1 MWRRRAAGRTTLTAR
16 ASHIIEARG
25 TLGLFFQKI
34 RIVKIARPIA
44 PVVAVGSVFIP
55 CQLTSGQNIV
65 TAFPGE
71 FISKRNQFSLPWREG
86 SRYHWRMSSMVYR
99 ACVGIIFAL
108 VSSVSAQEAL
118 TSVKSV
124 RDLTSTQAAQRR
136 LVEVEGTVT
145 YAMLPSGFFIHDQTE
160 GVYVSIPTVIQTNMV
175 LHAGDRVRLK
185 ATTDPGEYFPRLLCL
200 SVTNEGSVVLPQT
213 TPVTPENLF
222 SPELD
227 CQWVKITGVIVHA
240 EMDPIDQ
247 LVMTLELYGWTFK
260 VVMQSSEAN
269 IADVQALMMQK
280 VTFEGVAAT
289 VFNQQ
294 RQTTGRFFYV
304 PSLKFIHAVDE
315 HQGTHAPVTLA
326 VADLLR
332 SDTASASMV
341 RVGGI
346 VTYAAKNELC
356 LRGEGGSLRVLL
368 AGGKTN
374 QLGDHVEVVGYA
386 TIAPF
391 RPVVRAREVITLRS
405 GEPPEP
411 VDMVMAMTN
420 LPSLQA
426 ELVKVPNAVY
436 LGAQENPEGMVMH
449 CQVQNL
455 FFEAIL
461 PKPFALPSALVPG
474 CSINI
479 VGTCELTTSH
489 AVALPTRVD
498 GFRLHLTSP
507 HDLIIVSRP
516 SWWTPQRS
524 LAVLA
529 VAAGFGIL
537 AVSWIWILRRQVV
550 AQTKIIGGQI
560 QREATLHERH
570 RIARELHDS
579 IEQEMAGVAIQI
591 SNARRRLDQNPT
603 QADSALTLAQEMI
616 RHCRAEA
623 RTSIRDLRSVA
634 LEQGGLPL
642 AIKEV
647 LTPAATAANIKLD
660 LTVKGSVVRLDA
672 RLESDLLRVAQ
683 EAVANAIHHASPS
696 KIEITL
702 DYASDFVTLTV
713 QDDGCG
719 FDASSVPPRGHFGLL
734 GMQERAKQQ
743 HARLI
748 IESRPGAGTKV
759 SLLTPTSSASNSG
772 PKES

>member
-1 MWRRRAAGRTTLTAR
+1 MSLTLFRALAAIILSATTSAT
-16 ASHIIEARG
+16 
-25 TLGLFFQKI
+25 
-34 RIVKIARPIA
+34 
-44 PVVAVGSVFIP
+44 
-55 CQLTSGQNIV
+55 
-65 TAFPGE
+65 
-71 FISKRNQFSLPWREG
+71 
-86 SRYHWRMSSMVYR
+86 
-99 ACVGIIFAL
+99 
-108 VSSVSAQEAL
+108 AQEAL
-118 TSVKSV
+118 ASIKSV
-124 RDLTSTQAAQRR
+124 RELTSAEAAQQRV
-136 LVEVEGTVT
+136 VEVEATVT
-145 YAMLPSGFFIHDQTE
+145 YALLPSGFFIHDQSE
-160 GVYVSIPTVIQTNMV
+160 GVYVSIPTLMQSNMV

-185 ATTDPGEYFPRLLCL
+185 AMTDPGEYFPRLLCL
-200 SVTNEGSVVLPQT
+200 SLTNEGSVELPQS

-227 CQWVKITGVIVHA
+227 CQWVKVTGVVVNA

-260 VVMQSSEAN
+260 VVMQASEGN
-269 IADVQALMMQK
+269 VPDVQALMMRQ

-289 VFNQQ
+289 IFNQQ

-304 PSLKFIHAVDE
+304 PSLKFIHALDE
-315 HQGTHAPVTLA
+315 HQGTSTPATLA

-332 SDTASASMV
+332 SDTASANMV

-374 QLGDHVEVVGYA
+374 QLGDYVEVVGYA

-391 RPVVRAREVITLRS
+391 RPVMRAREVITLRS
-405 GEPPEP
+405 GVPPEP
-411 VDMVMAMTN
+411 VDMASAMTN

-426 ELVKVPNAVY
+426 ELVKVANAVY
-436 LGAQENPEGMVMH
+436 LGVQENPEGMVMH
-449 CQVQNL
+449 CQVQNH

-461 PKPFALPSALVPG
+461 PKPFSLPPTLVPG
-474 CSINI
+474 CAINI

-489 AVALPTRVD
+489 AVALPARVD

-507 HDLIIVSRP
+507 RDLIIVSRP
-516 SWWTPQRS
+516 SWWTPLRS
-524 LAVLA
+524 LSVLV

-537 AVSWIWILRRQVV
+537 GLVWIWSLRRQVD
-550 AQTKIIGGQI
+550 AQTKIIGSQI

-591 SNARRRLDQNPT
+591 SNARRRLDQDPT

-623 RTSIRDLRSVA
+623 RTSIRDLRSIA

-647 LTPAATAANIKLD
+647 LTPTATEANIKLE
-660 LTVKGSVVRLDA
+660 LAVKGSVVRLDA

-696 KIEITL
+696 KIDITL
-702 DYASDFVTLTV
+702 DYARDYMTLTV

-719 FDASSVPPRGHFGLL
+719 FDASSAPPRGHFGLL

-743 HARLI
+743 HARLL

-759 SLLTPTSSASNSG
+759 SLKTPTLLASNG
-772 PKES
+772 RPNES

>member
-1 MWRRRAAGRTTLTAR
+1 MSSTLFRALAG
-16 ASHIIEARG
+16 IILAAA
-25 TLGLFFQKI
+25 T
-34 RIVKIARPIA
+34 
-44 PVVAVGSVFIP
+44 SVF
-55 CQLTSGQNIV
+55 
-65 TAFPGE
+65 
-71 FISKRNQFSLPWREG
+71 
-86 SRYHWRMSSMVYR
+86 
-99 ACVGIIFAL
+99 
-108 VSSVSAQEAL
+108 AQEAL

-124 RDLTSTQAAQRR
+124 RELTATQAAQRR
-136 LVEVEGTVT
+136 VVEVEATVT

-160 GVYVSIPTVIQTNMV
+160 GVYVGIATLLQSNMV
-175 LHAGDRVRLK
+175 MHAGDRVRLK
-185 ATTDPGEYFPRLLCL
+185 AMTDPGEYFPRLLCL
-200 SVTNEGSVVLPQT
+200 SFTNEGRMELPQA

-227 CQWVKITGVIVHA
+227 CQWVKVTGVVVSA

-260 VVMQSSEAN
+260 VVMQATEAN
-269 IADVQALMMQK
+269 VRDVQALMMRQ

-304 PSLKFIHAVDE
+304 PSLKFIHALDE
-315 HQGTHAPVTLA
+315 HQGTNAPIPLA

-332 SDTASASMV
+332 SDTTSANMV
-341 RVGGI
+341 RVGGT
-346 VTYAAKNELC
+346 VTYVAKNELC

-374 QLGDHVEVVGYA
+374 QLGDQVEVVGYA

-411 VDMVMAMTN
+411 VDMMTAITN

-426 ELVKVPNAVY
+426 ELVKVANAVY
-436 LGAQENPEGMVMH
+436 LGAQETPEGMVLH
-449 CQVQNL
+449 CQVQNH

-461 PKPFALPSALVPG
+461 PKPFSLPATLLPG
-474 CSINI
+474 CAINL

-507 HDLIIVSRP
+507 RDLIIVSRP

-529 VAAGFGIL
+529 VAAGFGVL
-537 AVSWIWILRRQVV
+537 AMGWIWILRRQVV

-560 QREATLHERH
+560 QREATLHERQ

-591 SNARRRLDQNPT
+591 SNARRRLDQDPT

-647 LTPAATAANIKLD
+647 LTPTATAANIKLD
-660 LTVKGSVVRLDA
+660 LAVKGSVVRLDA

-683 EAVANAIHHASPS
+683 EAVANAIHHASPG
-696 KIEITL
+696 KIDITL
-702 DYASDFVTLTV
+702 DYAPDFVTMTV

-719 FDASSVPPRGHFGLL
+719 FDASSAPPRGHFGLL
-734 GMQERAKQQ
+734 GMQERANQQ

-759 SLLTPTSSASNSG
+759 SLQTPTASASNRS

>member
-1 MWRRRAAGRTTLTAR
+1 
-16 ASHIIEARG
+16 
-25 TLGLFFQKI
+25 
-34 RIVKIARPIA
+34 
-44 PVVAVGSVFIP
+44 
-55 CQLTSGQNIV
+55 
-65 TAFPGE
+65 
-71 FISKRNQFSLPWREG
+71 
-86 SRYHWRMSSMVYR
+86 MSSTLFR
-99 ACVGIIFAL
+99 AFAGIILAA
-108 VSSVSAQEAL
+108 VTSASAQEAV

-124 RDLTSTQAAQRR
+124 RKLTSDQAAQRR
-136 LVEVEGTVT
+136 LVEVEATVT

-160 GVYVSIPTVIQTNMV
+160 GVYVSIPTSITSNMV
-175 LHAGDRVRLK
+175 LHAGDQVRLK
-185 ATTDPGEYFPRLLCL
+185 AMTDPGEYFPRLLCL
-200 SVTNEGSVVLPQT
+200 SLTNEGSVELPQA

-222 SPELD
+222 SPALD
-227 CQWVKITGVIVHA
+227 CQWVKVTGSIVSA
-240 EMDPIDQ
+240 EMDSIDQ

-260 VVMQSSEAN
+260 VVMQSSEGN
-269 IADVQALMMQK
+269 VRDVQALVMRQ

-294 RQTTGRFFYV
+294 RQTTGRYFYV
-304 PSLKFIHAVDE
+304 PSLKFIHALDE
-315 HQGTHAPVTLA
+315 HQGTNAPVTLA

-332 SDTASASMV
+332 SDTMSASMV
-341 RVGGI
+341 RVRGT

-368 AGGKTN
+368 AGGMTN
-374 QLGDHVEVVGYA
+374 QLGDQVEVVGYA

-391 RPVVRAREVITLRS
+391 RPVVRAREVITLGS
-405 GEPPEP
+405 GALPTP
-411 VDMVMAMTN
+411 VDMVTAMTN

-426 ELVKVPNAVY
+426 ELVKVTKAMY
-436 LGAQENPEGMVMH
+436 LGAQETPEGMVMH
-449 CQVQNL
+449 CQVQNH
-455 FFEAIL
+455 FFEAIM
-461 PKPFALPSALVPG
+461 PKPFALPATLAPG
-474 CSINI
+474 CAITI
-479 VGTCELTTSH
+479 VGTCELTTTH
-489 AVALPTRVD
+489 ALALPVWVD

-507 HDLIIVSRP
+507 RDLIIVSRP

-529 VAAGFGIL
+529 VAACFGIL
-537 AVSWIWILRRQVV
+537 AMSWIWILRRQVV

-560 QREATLHERH
+560 QREATLQERQ

-591 SNARRRLDQNPT
+591 SNARRRLNLDPT

-642 AIKEV
+642 AIKEL
-647 LTPAATAANIKLD
+647 LTPATTEAKIMLALD
-660 LTVKGSVVRLDA
+660 VRGSAGRLDA
-672 RLESDLLRVAQ
+672 RVESDLFRVAQ
-683 EAVANAIHHASPS
+683 EAVANAIHHAAPS

-702 DYASDFVTLTV
+702 DYGPESVTLSV

-719 FDASSVPPRGHFGLL
+719 FDASSAPPRGHFGLM

-759 SLLTPTSSASNSG
+759 SLKIPASPAGNGGLKGSSL
-772 PKES
+772 

>member
-1 MWRRRAAGRTTLTAR
+1 MSSTQFRAIAV
-16 ASHIIEARG
+16 IILA
-25 TLGLFFQKI
+25 
-34 RIVKIARPIA
+34 
-44 PVVAVGSVFIP
+44 VVAS
-55 CQLTSGQNIV
+55 
-65 TAFPGE
+65 A
-71 FISKRNQFSLPWREG
+71 
-86 SRYHWRMSSMVYR
+86 
-99 ACVGIIFAL
+99 
-108 VSSVSAQEAL
+108 SAQEAL

-124 RDLTSTQAAQRR
+124 RELTSVQAAQRSII
-136 LVEVEGTVT
+136 EVEATVT

-160 GVYVSIPTVIQTNMV
+160 GVYVSIPTLIQCNMV

-185 ATTDPGEYFPRLLCL
+185 AMTDPGEYFPRLLCL
-200 SVTNEGSVVLPQT
+200 SITNRGSVELPQAT
-213 TPVTPENLF
+213 VVTPENLF

-227 CQWVKITGVIVHA
+227 CQWVKVTGVVVSA

-260 VVMQSSEAN
+260 VVMQSNEGN
-269 IADVQALMMQK
+269 IAAVQSLMMRQ

-304 PSLKFIHAVDE
+304 PSLKFIHAMDE
-315 HQGTHAPVTLA
+315 QQGTNAPVMLA

-332 SDTASASMV
+332 SDTAYANMV
-341 RVGGI
+341 RVRGI

-391 RPVVRAREVITLRS
+391 RPVVRAREVITLHS
-405 GEPPEP
+405 GELPEP
-411 VDMVMAMTN
+411 VDMVTAITN

-426 ELVKVPNAVY
+426 ELVKITKATY
-436 LGAQENPEGMVMH
+436 LGAQETPEGMVMH
-449 CQVQNL
+449 CQVQNR

-461 PKPFALPSALVPG
+461 PKRFLLPPDLVPG
-474 CSINI
+474 CAINI

-489 AVALPTRVD
+489 ALALPAWVD
-498 GFRLHLTSP
+498 GFRLHVTSP
-507 HDLIIVSRP
+507 RDLIVVSRP

-524 LAVLA
+524 LTVMA
-529 VAAGFGIL
+529 VAIGFGIL
-537 AVSWIWILRRQVV
+537 GVGWILSLRRQVA
-550 AQTKIIGGQI
+550 AQTKVISGQI
-560 QREATLHERH
+560 QREATLHERQ

-579 IEQEMAGVAIQI
+579 IEQEMGGVAIQI
-591 SNARRRLDQNPT
+591 SNARRRLSQDT
-603 QADSALTLAQEMI
+603 AQADSALTLAQEMI

-634 LEQGGLPL
+634 LEQGGLPR
-642 AIKEV
+642 AIQELLV
-647 LTPAATAANIKLD
+647 PAATEANIKLM
-660 LTVKGSVVRLDA
+660 LREQGSVARLDA
-672 RLESDLLRVAQ
+672 RLESDLFRVAQ
-683 EAVANAIHHASPS
+683 EAVTNAIHHASPS

-702 DYASDFVTLTV
+702 DYRPDSVTLSI

-719 FDASSVPPRGHFGLL
+719 FDAASSPPRGHFGLL
-734 GMQERAKQQ
+734 GMQERANHQ

-759 SLLTPTSSASNSG
+759 ALITPTLLARQNG